1 VDDEF
6 ETQDAERKVCGQASS
21 AEYDIIGQSAPPPS
35 CQDRLRN
42 LLYTLIDGTPVR
54 HRGLYTDGSTE
65 ARDGVDE
72 MVGEGRHIPIATG
85 RAAVEIAVADRL
97 DHMLRDDQCL
107 FGTDEFVEGR
117 SHVMDSSV
125 SAGCW

>member
-1 VDDEF
+1 M
-6 ETQDAERKVCGQASS
+6 
-21 AEYDIIGQSAPPPS
+21 
-35 CQDRLRN
+35 RN

-72 MVGEGRHIPIATG
+72 MVGQGRHIPTATG
-85 RAAVEIAVADRL
+85 RGTVEVAVADRL
-97 DHMLRDDQCL
+97 DHTLRDGQCL
-107 FGTDEFVEGR
+107 FGTDEFVEDCG
-117 SHVMDSSV
+117 HVMDSSM